1 MFAKLKVFL
10 QAVKKYDVQTTCLI
24 NNIQGKAIK
33 LFLIHNLSFRKCS
46 SDWVKTSSKF
56 HFNDEVL
63 ITEAKDHEKN
73 GDAKITFSG

>member
-24 NNIQGKAIK
+24 NNIQRKAIK

-46 SDWVKTSSKF
+46 SD
-56 HFNDEVL
+56 
-63 ITEAKDHEKN
+63 
-73 GDAKITFSG
+73 